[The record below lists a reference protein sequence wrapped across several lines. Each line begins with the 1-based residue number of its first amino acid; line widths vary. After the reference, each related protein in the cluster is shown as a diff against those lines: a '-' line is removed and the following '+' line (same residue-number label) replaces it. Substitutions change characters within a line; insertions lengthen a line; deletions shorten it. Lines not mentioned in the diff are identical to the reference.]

1 MVLSRKQREGQMS
14 RISIVPYLLAVL
26 LAMSACASEN
36 KHSQATFGLAPAV
49 SGEYGARIGG
59 LVVKGKDIGVEV
71 DIKHDS
77 SLMRSVAYGAYVNDP
92 ATPKSKAAFMGSG
105 RSAAD
110 MIRPVSFSADADYPE
125 MLSGYLAHIDP
136 GGQTT
141 TIDFYEDGHGCET
154 DVVTRRG
161 KDGALR
167 TYIVDSTG
175 WVDNMLDEAG
185 KKPDR
190 RCPRTQ

>member
-1 MVLSRKQREGQMS
+1 MS
-14 RISIVPYLLAVL
+14 RISMVPYLLGVL
-26 LAMSACASEN
+26 LAMSACTSEN
-36 KHSQATFGLAPAV
+36 KQQSQVTFGSAPATR
-49 SGEYGARIGG
+49 GEYGTRIGG
-59 LVVKGKDIGVEV
+59 LVAKGKDIGVEV

-92 ATPKSKAAFMGSG
+92 ATPVSKAAFAGSG
-105 RSAAD
+105 KSARD
-110 MIRPVSFSADADYPE
+110 MIRPVNFSSDADYPE

-141 TIDFYEDGHGCET
+141 AIDFYEDGQGCEI

-185 KKPDR
+185 KKPER
-190 RCPRTQ
+190 HCAR